1 MNRLLRCALPLAAA
15 FLVSANAGA
24 AGKPAAA
31 QPGYRVINLMP
42 AFWDF
47 HDKTRALAPE
57 AQAVLFH
64 RMVAQRY
71 PEVYAADVVG
81 IRDGKPVDVEIVRR
95 YKLVHE
101 RIGSQMD
108 VMRAVSNRIAKD
120 LARYESTF
128 RKTFP
133 DLAYSGDIY
142 FMHSIGGFDG
152 GVRQIQGREALLF
165 GLDMITWVYGK
176 DANPEPFFHHELFH
190 MYHRQFHEKDQPQ
203 GILPALWGEG
213 LATYVAQALNPGTG
227 GVEIFGLPRN
237 TPERVLADVPG
248 LAGKLRAQLD
258 STSSDDYRRY
268 FLGLDEKA
276 EVPSRSGYVV
286 GYLVA
291 KKLAQRHTLQ
301 ELAQTPVRALR
312 PEIEQALAELEAGE
326 QVTLD

>member
-15 FLVSANAGA
+15 FLVSTTAFG
-24 AGKPAAA
+24 AGKPAAP

-42 AFWDF
+42 AFWEF
-47 HDKTRALAPE
+47 YGKTQGLAPE
-57 AQAVLFH
+57 AQAVLFN
-64 RMVAQRY
+64 RMVARRY

-81 IRDGKPVDVEIVRR
+81 IRNGKPLDDEIVRR
-95 YKLVHE
+95 YKMVQE

-108 VMRAVSNRIAKD
+108 VMRDVSNRISKD
-120 LARYESTF
+120 LTRYETTF
-128 RKTFP
+128 RKSFP

-142 FMHSIGGFDG
+142 FMYSLGGFDG
-152 GVRQIQGREALLF
+152 GVRNIKGNSALLF

-176 DANPEPFFHHELFH
+176 GANPEPFFHHELFH
-190 MYHRQFHEKDQPQ
+190 IYHRQFKHKDQPE
-203 GILPALWGEG
+203 GILGALWGEG

-248 LAGKLRAQLD
+248 LAKNLRALLD
-258 STSSDDYRRY
+258 SKSSDDYRRY

-276 EVPSRSGYVV
+276 EVPSRSGYVM

-291 KKLAQRHTLQ
+291 KKLAKRHTLQ
-301 ELAQTPVRALR
+301 ELAHTPLSELR

-326 QVTLD
+326 KVTLD